1 MGQGLEW
8 LLWLNHAWIHFAW
21 NAWLH
26 AGISATLSHSTKSLR
41 QIVHFVVMNPALAST
56 WKGHCGSSDRGPSSR
71 LELDLLA
78 CWSGC
83 AGWHFFQQKWVM
95 LMKRITTITAPSVS
109 MRSVFRVDPKE
120 WVAMAMRERER
131 EREREISKS
140 SKKWERDE
148 RGMRGRNRVWINV
161 VFEVCFRRESSVWLD
176 D

>member
-1 MGQGLEW
+1 
-8 LLWLNHAWIHFAW
+8 
-21 NAWLH
+21 
-26 AGISATLSHSTKSLR
+26 
-41 QIVHFVVMNPALAST
+41 
-56 WKGHCGSSDRGPSSR
+56 
-71 LELDLLA
+71 
-78 CWSGC
+78 
-83 AGWHFFQQKWVM
+83 
-95 LMKRITTITAPSVS
+95 MKRITTITAPSVS
-109 MRSVFRVDPKE
+109 MRSVFCVDPKE